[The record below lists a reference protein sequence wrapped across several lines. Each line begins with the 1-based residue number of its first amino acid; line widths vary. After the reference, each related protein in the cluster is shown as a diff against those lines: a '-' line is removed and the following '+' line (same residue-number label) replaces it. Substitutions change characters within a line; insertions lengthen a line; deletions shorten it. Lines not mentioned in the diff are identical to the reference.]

1 MENRDL
7 ALTLFNQKMDK
18 LVENILVSNAGTPEL
33 KAEYVRLVNICR
45 RVGVYDLDLAQEVFS
60 AAMLLGYQFAWM
72 VIEEYKR

>member
-7 ALTLFNQKMDK
+7 ALTLFNQKIDK

>member
-1 MENRDL
+1 MGNHDL
-7 ALTLFNQKMDK
+7 ALILINQKMDRM
-18 LVENILVSNAGTPEL
+18 VENVLASKAGTPEL

-72 VIEEYKR
+72 VVEEYKR